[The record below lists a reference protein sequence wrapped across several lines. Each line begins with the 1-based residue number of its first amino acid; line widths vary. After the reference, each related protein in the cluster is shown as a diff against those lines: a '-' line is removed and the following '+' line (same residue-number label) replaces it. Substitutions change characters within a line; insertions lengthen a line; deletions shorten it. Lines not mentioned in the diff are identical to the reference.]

1 MNPDTIVAWP
11 TAHFDVMGPEA
22 AVQLVHGKAI
32 AQAEDPAAYKD
43 AIMHK
48 LKKQSSAYE
57 AAAMGLIDDVIDP
70 AETREV
76 IIRTL
81 HKTAAAR
88 LADFKHRIDP

>member
-22 AVQLVHGKAI
+22 GVELMHGKDI
-32 AQAEDPAAYKD
+32 AGAADPVARRAE
-43 AIMHK
+43 IMHR
-48 LKKQSSAYE
+48 LKAQSSAYE

-70 AETREV
+70 GETREV

-81 HKTAAAR
+81 AKTAAAR
-88 LADFKHRIDP
+88 RPVFKHRIDP